1 MCLIKCLIET
11 PGHVLL
17 TLFGFWLTSRYKER
31 FLASLPASRRAN
43 ADFTRP
49 VFTAAAFYLCA
60 KKQKVISST
69 TSLDFFPF

>member
-1 MCLIKCLIET
+1 MHGMCLIKCLIET
-11 PGHVLL
+11 PPGHVLP
-17 TLFGFWLTSRYKER
+17 SRYKER

-60 KKQKVISST
+60 KKQKVI
-69 TSLDFFPF
+69 